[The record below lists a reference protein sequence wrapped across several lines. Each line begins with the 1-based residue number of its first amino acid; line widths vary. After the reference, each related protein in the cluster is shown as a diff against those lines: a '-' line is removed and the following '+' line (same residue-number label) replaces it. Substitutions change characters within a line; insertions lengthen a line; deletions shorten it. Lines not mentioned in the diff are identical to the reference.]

1 MLSKRILSALAI
13 GILGAATL
21 ASPVSGQKVRIAV
34 LGFENQSSWQYW
46 RGDLGPAAS
55 TELVTQLVRSGEFSV
70 IERERIDAVLEEQ
83 NLGQSGRVNPATA
96 ADIGRILGVQVV
108 LLGSVTQFSIDTR
121 RAGIGGIGASFTEA
135 EAKLDIRA
143 VNTATAEI
151 MAVAEGSGKK
161 RLVGLRASSL
171 NFNERF
177 DEGIALEALRPA
189 VEDAAKEIV
198 DHVDDFASIT
208 PVATSANIV
217 GANAGTFYPDRGS
230 NFGIEVG
237 QRFEVLRV
245 VDEIRDGAGNL
256 LDRITDRVGVIEV
269 TRVLSQS
276 AICEVV
282 EGDAAEGDQ
291 ARAIDN

>member
-1 MLSKRILSALAI
+1 MRSKQILSALAI
-13 GILGAATL
+13 GILGAVTL

-108 LLGSVTQFSIDTR
+108 LLGSVTQFSINTR

-217 GANAGTFYPDRGS
+217 GANAGAFYLDRGS

-282 EGDAAEGDQ
+282 EGEAAEGDQ